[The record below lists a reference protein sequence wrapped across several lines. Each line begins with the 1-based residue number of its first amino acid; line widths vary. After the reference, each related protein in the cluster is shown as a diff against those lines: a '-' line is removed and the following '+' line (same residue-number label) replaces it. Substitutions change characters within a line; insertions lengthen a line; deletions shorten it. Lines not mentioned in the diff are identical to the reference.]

1 MKKITLLSVFFLLS
15 LQLKSQDTL
24 TVMTYNLLQYGS
36 TGHSSLAPSVKNPNL
51 KTIINQILPDIF
63 GVNEV
68 SNNSAYCQNILVNVL
83 NQDGRN
89 YYKRAVY
96 SNQTNSSLV
105 NMLFYNSNKVELS
118 NQYFIN
124 GGIRD
129 MMLYKLYYKD
139 PNQNPITDST
149 FIYVCVVHLKA
160 GNTSNDIASR
170 NNETQAVMNYLD
182 NMNLP
187 SNTNLIIMG
196 DMNLY
201 TSSEVAYQNLI
212 THTNTTIRFYDPI
225 NRPGG
230 WSDDSNFKDIHTQ
243 ATRISSEA
251 DGGSGG
257 GLDDRFDHIL
267 MNQNI
272 INGNNKVKYVPESYK
287 AFGNDGNRFNGAINT
302 SNSVVSLSVANALYS
317 MSDHLPVIAKI
328 LINSQQSSV
337 SSNFSSLQWIITPS
351 YLSIQNNYPLIGKLW
366 IYDIL
371 GQEVYQQNLT
381 NESTFLLDLN
391 MLKEGVYFVKWLE
404 DSGSI
409 EIKKIIK
416 Y

>member
-1 MKKITLLSVFFLLS
+1 MKKITLLSSLLFFF

-24 TVMTYNLLQYGS
+24 TVMVYNLLTYGS
-36 TGHSSLAPSVKNPNL
+36 SGNSSLSPSVKNPNL

-68 SNNSAYCQNILVNVL
+68 ANNSLYCDNILVNVL

-89 YYKRAVY
+89 YYKRASY
-96 SNQTNSSLV
+96 SNQTNSTLV

-129 MMLYKLYYKD
+129 MMLYKLYYKT
-139 PNQNPITDST
+139 PNPIVDTT
-149 FIYVCVVHLKA
+149 FLYVCLVHLKA
-160 GNTSNDIASR
+160 GNTSSDVSSR
-170 NNETQAVMNYLD
+170 NNETQAIMNYLN

-187 SNTNLIIMG
+187 SNTNLMIMG

-201 TSSEVAYQNLI
+201 TSSEIAYQNLT
-212 THTNTTIRFYDPI
+212 THANTTIRFFDPI

-230 WSDDSNFKDIHTQ
+230 WSNNNNFKDIHTQ
-243 ATRISSEA
+243 STRINFEA
-251 DGGSGG
+251 DGGLGG

-267 MNQNI
+267 MNQNL
-272 INGNNKVKYVPESYK
+272 INGNNNIKYVQNSYK

-302 SNSVVSLSVANALYS
+302 SNTSVSQAVANALYS
-317 MSDHLPVIAKI
+317 MSDHLPVIAK
-328 LINSQQSSV
+328 LSVNSLTSNVTSYINE
-337 SSNFSSLQWIITPS
+337 NQWIITPNFI
-351 YLSIQNNYPLIGKLW
+351 SISNPNILIGELK

-371 GQEVYQQNLT
+371 GNEIYHRIIQN
-381 NESTFLLDLN
+381 EKPFQLDINHLP
-391 MLKEGVYFVKWLE
+391 EGIYTVQFNH
-404 DSGSI
+404 SGFI
-409 EIKKIIK
+409 EYKRFIK

>member
-1 MKKITLLSVFFLLS
+1 MKKITLLSSLLFFF

-24 TVMTYNLLQYGS
+24 TVMVYNLLTYGS
-36 TGHSSLAPSVKNPNL
+36 SGNSSLSPSVKNPNL
-51 KTIINQILPDIF
+51 KTIINQIIPDIF

-68 SNNSAYCQNILVNVL
+68 ANNSLYCDNILVNVL

-89 YYKRAVY
+89 YYKRASY
-96 SNQTNSSLV
+96 SNQTNSTLV

-129 MMLYKLYYKD
+129 MMLYKLYYKT
-139 PNQNPITDST
+139 PNPIVDTT
-149 FIYVCVVHLKA
+149 FLYVCLVHLKA
-160 GNTSNDIASR
+160 GNTSSDVSSR
-170 NNETQAVMNYLD
+170 SNETQAIMNYLN

-187 SNTNLIIMG
+187 SNTNLMIMG

-201 TSSEVAYQNLI
+201 TSSEAAYQNLT
-212 THTNTTIRFYDPI
+212 THTNTTIRFFDPI

-230 WSDDSNFKDIHTQ
+230 WSNDSNFKDIHTQ
-243 ATRISSEA
+243 STRINLEA
-251 DGGSGG
+251 DGGLGG

-267 MNQNI
+267 MNQNL
-272 INGNNKVKYVPESYK
+272 INGNNNIKYVQNSYK

-302 SNSVVSLSVANALYS
+302 SNTSVSQAVANALYS
-317 MSDHLPVIAKI
+317 MSDHLPVIAK
-328 LINSQQSSV
+328 LSVNSLT
-337 SSNFSSLQWIITPS
+337 SNVTSYVNENQWIITPNFI
-351 YLSIQNNYPLIGKLW
+351 SISNPNILNGELK

-371 GQEVYQQNLT
+371 GNEIYHRIIQNE
-381 NESTFLLDLN
+381 NPFQLN
-391 MLKEGVYFVKWLE
+391 INHLPEGIYTVQFNH
-404 DSGSI
+404 SGFI
-409 EIKKIIK
+409 EYKRFIK

>member
-1 MKKITLLSVFFLLS
+1 MKKITLLSSLLFFF

-24 TVMTYNLLQYGS
+24 TVMVYNLLTYGS
-36 TGHSSLAPSVKNPNL
+36 SGNSSLSPSVKNPNL

-68 SNNSAYCQNILVNVL
+68 ANNSLYCDNILVNVL

-89 YYKRAVY
+89 YFKRASY
-96 SNQTNSSLV
+96 SNQTNSTLV

-129 MMLYKLYYKD
+129 MMLYKLYYKT
-139 PNQNPITDST
+139 PNPIVDTT
-149 FIYVCVVHLKA
+149 FLYVCLVHLKA
-160 GNTSNDIASR
+160 GNTSSDVSSR
-170 NNETQAVMNYLD
+170 NNETQAIMNYLN

-187 SNTNLIIMG
+187 SNTNLMIMG

-201 TSSEVAYQNLI
+201 TSSEAAYQNLT
-212 THTNTTIRFYDPI
+212 THTNTTIRFFDPI

-230 WSDDSNFKDIHTQ
+230 WSNDSNFKDIHTQ
-243 ATRISSEA
+243 STRINSEA
-251 DGGSGG
+251 DGGVGG

-267 MNQNI
+267 MNQNL
-272 INGNNKVKYVPESYK
+272 INGNNNIKYVQNSYK

-302 SNSVVSLSVANALYS
+302 SNTSVSQAVANALYS
-317 MSDHLPVIAKI
+317 MSDHLPVIAK
-328 LINSQQSSV
+328 LSVNSLT
-337 SSNFSSLQWIITPS
+337 SNFTSYINENQWIVTTNFI
-351 YLSIQNNYPLIGKLW
+351 SISNPNILNGELK

-371 GQEVYQQNLT
+371 GNEIYHRIIQNE
-381 NESTFLLDLN
+381 NPFQLDINHLP
-391 MLKEGVYFVKWLE
+391 EGIYTVQFNH
-404 DSGSI
+404 SGFI
-409 EIKKIIK
+409 EYKRFIK

>member
-1 MKKITLLSVFFLLS
+1 MKKISLLSVCFLLG

-36 TGHSSLAPSVKNPNL
+36 TGHSSLAPSVKNPHL
-51 KTIINQILPDIF
+51 KTIINQILPDIL
-63 GVNEV
+63 GANEI
-68 SNNSAYCQNILVNVL
+68 SNNSLYCDNVLVNVL

-139 PNQNPITDST
+139 PHQDPIVDST

-160 GNTSNDIASR
+160 GSTAADMSDRNT
-170 NNETQAVMNYLD
+170 ETQAVMNYL
-182 NMNLP
+182 NSMNLP
-187 SNTNLIIMG
+187 SNANLIIMG

-201 TSSEVAYQNLI
+201 TSSEVAYQNL
-212 THTNTTIRFYDPI
+212 TAHANTTIRFYDPI

-230 WSDDSNFKDIHTQ
+230 WSNNFNFRDTHTQ
-243 ATRISSEA
+243 SSRVSSEP

-267 MNQNI
+267 MNQNV
-272 INGNNKVKYVPESYK
+272 INGNNKVKYVAGSYK
-287 AFGNDGNRFNGAINT
+287 AFGNDGNRFDGAVNT
-302 SNSVVSLSVANALYS
+302 SNTVVSQTVANALYS
-317 MSDHLPVIAKI
+317 MSDHLPVTAKVSINTLNSHSTAGTPNIHWLVTPNYFTIQAPAPLNGQI
-328 LINSQQSSV
+328 LIYDV
-337 SSNFSSLQWIITPS
+337 L
-351 YLSIQNNYPLIGKLW
+351 GKE
-366 IYDIL
+366 I
-371 GQEVYQQNLT
+371 YQQNLSY
-381 NESTFLLDLN
+381 EDSFTFDLSN
-391 MLKEGVYFVKWLE
+391 LKGGVYFIKWSDL
-404 DSGSI
+404 SGAVQF
-409 EIKKIIK
+409 KKIIK
-416 Y
+416 I

>member
-1 MKKITLLSVFFLLS
+1 MKKITLLSSLLFFF

-24 TVMTYNLLQYGS
+24 TVMVYNLLTYGS
-36 TGHSSLAPSVKNPNL
+36 SGNSSLSPSVKNPNL

-68 SNNSAYCQNILVNVL
+68 ANNSLYCDNILVNVL

-89 YYKRAVY
+89 YYKRASY
-96 SNQTNSSLV
+96 SNQTNSTLV

-129 MMLYKLYYKD
+129 MMLYKLYYKT
-139 PNQNPITDST
+139 PNPIVDTT
-149 FIYVCVVHLKA
+149 FLYVCLVHLKA
-160 GNTSNDIASR
+160 GNTSSDVSSR
-170 NNETQAVMNYLD
+170 NNETQAIMNYLN

-187 SNTNLIIMG
+187 SNTNLMIMG

-201 TSSEVAYQNLI
+201 TSSEAAYQNLT
-212 THTNTTIRFYDPI
+212 THTNTTIRFFDPI

-230 WSDDSNFKDIHTQ
+230 WSNDSNFKDIHTQ
-243 ATRISSEA
+243 STRINSEA
-251 DGGSGG
+251 DGGVGG

-267 MNQNI
+267 MNQNL
-272 INGNNKVKYVPESYK
+272 INGNNNIKYVQNSYK

-302 SNSVVSLSVANALYS
+302 SNTSVSQAVANALYS
-317 MSDHLPVIAKI
+317 MSDHLPVIAK
-328 LINSQQSSV
+328 LSVNSLT
-337 SSNFSSLQWIITPS
+337 SNFTSYINENQWIVTTNFI
-351 YLSIQNNYPLIGKLW
+351 SISNPNILNGELK

-371 GQEVYQQNLT
+371 GNEIYHRIIQNE
-381 NESTFLLDLN
+381 NPFQLDINHLP
-391 MLKEGVYFVKWLE
+391 EGIYTVQFNH
-404 DSGSI
+404 SGFI
-409 EIKKIIK
+409 EYKRFIK

>member
-1 MKKITLLSVFFLLS
+1 MKKITLLSSLLFFF

-24 TVMTYNLLQYGS
+24 TVMVYNLLTYGS
-36 TGHSSLAPSVKNPNL
+36 SGNSSLSPSVKNPNL
-51 KTIINQILPDIF
+51 KTIINQIIPDIF

-68 SNNSAYCQNILVNVL
+68 ANNSLYCDNILVNVL

-89 YYKRAVY
+89 YYKRASY
-96 SNQTNSSLV
+96 SNQTNSTLV

-129 MMLYKLYYKD
+129 MMLYKLYYKT
-139 PNQNPITDST
+139 PNPIVDTT
-149 FIYVCVVHLKA
+149 FLYVCLVHLKA
-160 GNTSNDIASR
+160 GNTSSDVSSR
-170 NNETQAVMNYLD
+170 SNETQAIMNYLN

-187 SNTNLIIMG
+187 SNTNLMIMG

-201 TSSEVAYQNLI
+201 TSSEAAYQNLT
-212 THTNTTIRFYDPI
+212 THTNTTIRFFDPI

-230 WSDDSNFKDIHTQ
+230 WSNDSNFKDIHTQ
-243 ATRISSEA
+243 STRINLEA
-251 DGGSGG
+251 DGGLGG

-267 MNQNI
+267 MNQNL
-272 INGNNKVKYVPESYK
+272 INGNNNIKYVQNSYK

-302 SNSVVSLSVANALYS
+302 SNTSVSQAVANALYS
-317 MSDHLPVIAKI
+317 MSDHLPVIAK
-328 LINSQQSSV
+328 LSVNSLT
-337 SSNFSSLQWIITPS
+337 SNVTSYVNENQWIITPNFI
-351 YLSIQNNYPLIGKLW
+351 SISNPNILNGELK

-371 GQEVYQQNLT
+371 GNEIYHRIIQN
-381 NESTFLLDLN
+381 EIPFQLDINHLP
-391 MLKEGVYFVKWLE
+391 EGIYTVQFNH
-404 DSGSI
+404 SGFI
-409 EIKKIIK
+409 EYKRFIK

>member
-1 MKKITLLSVFFLLS
+1 MKKITLLSSLLFFF

-24 TVMTYNLLQYGS
+24 TVMVYNLLTYGS
-36 TGHSSLAPSVKNPNL
+36 SGNSSLSPSVKNPNL

-68 SNNSAYCQNILVNVL
+68 ANNSLYCDNILVNVL

-89 YYKRAVY
+89 YYKRASY
-96 SNQTNSSLV
+96 SNQTNSTLV

-129 MMLYKLYYKD
+129 MMLYKLYYKT
-139 PNQNPITDST
+139 PNPIVDTT
-149 FIYVCVVHLKA
+149 FLYVCLVHLKA
-160 GNTSNDIASR
+160 GNTSSDVSSR
-170 NNETQAVMNYLD
+170 NNETQAIMNYLN

-187 SNTNLIIMG
+187 SNTNLMIMG

-201 TSSEVAYQNLI
+201 TSSEIAYQNLT
-212 THTNTTIRFYDPI
+212 THANTTIRFFDPI

-230 WSDDSNFKDIHTQ
+230 WSNDSNFKDIHTQ
-243 ATRISSEA
+243 STRINFEA
-251 DGGSGG
+251 DGGLGG

-267 MNQNI
+267 MNQNL
-272 INGNNKVKYVPESYK
+272 INGNNNIKYVQNSYK

-302 SNSVVSLSVANALYS
+302 SNTSVSQAVANALYS
-317 MSDHLPVIAKI
+317 MSDHLPVIAK
-328 LINSQQSSV
+328 LSVNSLTSNVTSYINE
-337 SSNFSSLQWIITPS
+337 NQWIITPNFI
-351 YLSIQNNYPLIGKLW
+351 SISNPNILIGELK

-371 GQEVYQQNLT
+371 GNEIYHRIIQN
-381 NESTFLLDLN
+381 EKPFQLDINHLP
-391 MLKEGVYFVKWLE
+391 EGIYTVQFNH
-404 DSGSI
+404 SGFI
-409 EIKKIIK
+409 EYKRFIK